1 MLEYNRVINVKNYK
15 NMLDNNDIQKLIKAQ
30 EPVFATKKDMQ
41 DIKDDIFEFKS
52 EILTG
57 QDQIL
62 KELKTLTQEK
72 TFGDEQDKK
81 QKKVLEIHNNAL
93 KKNKIL
99 SEEEMVEVAKLQ
111 VF

>member
-1 MLEYNRVINVKNYK
+1 MF
-15 NMLDNNDIQKLIKAQ
+15 DNEDIKKLIKAQ
-30 EPVFATKKDMQ
+30 ELVFATKKDLQ

-57 QDQIL
+57 QDEIL

-72 TFGDEQDKK
+72 TTKDAQDKR
-81 QKKVLEIHNNAL
+81 QKDVLKIHNNAL
-93 KKNKIL
+93 KKSKIL
-99 SEEEMVEVAKLQ
+99 SDAEALEVDKLR